1 MLSRRFNALLLVSML
16 IALLPAAASAQYAPW
31 ELAAMRG
38 QGAAK
43 DALAAVGTVS
53 LKRPPTALRVHVEL
67 LGKGKTLAEALTNL
81 KARRESA
88 IAQLQTLKA
97 DKDAITCG
105 NPTLSN
111 IHSAQRRQLETMI
124 AERMRSGGKKAAK
137 GAKVPEVFTVSAML
151 TAEWPLEAK
160 TPEELLLA
168 AHALSEKVKAA
179 DLAGMKDAEKLA
191 PEEEELFEEMN
202 SMSRRGPGGDEPMP
216 LGQPYFLYVARIS
229 EKDRQQ
235 ALAEAFAKAKAQAA
249 QLAQAAA
256 VPLGPLVAL
265 SGQATGGSNNTSME
279 DEYMGGPYRQYMR
292 RLRMQQAVENP
303 DEQANEAVGVDP
315 DSLTFMF
322 MVNASFAL
330 GK

>member
-1 MLSRRFNALLLVSML
+1 MLSRTFPLVLIASML

-31 ELAAMRG
+31 ELAAMRAE
-38 QGAAK
+38 GAAK
-43 DALAAVGTVS
+43 DSLTALGRVS

-67 LGKGKTLAEALTNL
+67 LGKGKTLAEALANL

-88 IAQLQTLKA
+88 VAQLAALKA
-97 DKDAITCG
+97 NKESITCG
-105 NPTLSN
+105 KPTLSN
-111 IHSAQRRQLETMI
+111 VYSAQRRQLEMMI
-124 AERMRSGGKKAAK
+124 AERMRSGGRKAAK
-137 GAKVPEVFTVSAML
+137 GAKVPELFTVSAML

-168 AHALSEKVKAA
+168 AHALMEKVQAA
-179 DLAGMKDAEKLA
+179 DLAGMKDAEKLS

-202 SMSRRGPGGDEPMP
+202 SMSRRSSDEPIP
-216 LGQPYFLYVARIS
+216 PGQPYFLYVARIS

-265 SGQATGGSNNTSME
+265 SGQGGGGSNTSTE
-279 DEYMGGPYRQYMR
+279 DEYSGGPYRQYMR
-292 RLRMQQAVENP
+292 RLRMQQAVDNP
-303 DEQANEAVGVDP
+303 DEQASEAVGMDP